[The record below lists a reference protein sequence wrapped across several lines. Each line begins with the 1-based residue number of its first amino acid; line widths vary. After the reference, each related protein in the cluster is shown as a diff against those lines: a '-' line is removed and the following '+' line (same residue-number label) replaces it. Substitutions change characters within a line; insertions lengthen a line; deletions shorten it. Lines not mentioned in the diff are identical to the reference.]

1 MIPKYLYHYTSIE
14 ALEKI
19 LESGKIQFTRLDLLN
34 DPLEGVFNIEEYGE
48 VKDVRQCIY
57 CSCWTANQCE
67 NISMWGIY
75 GKFQGVRIKFKS
87 NLFAIDSQLRVF
99 EIETGF
105 MPCCTINPIPYTI
118 ENISS
123 GEPAYL
129 KRVYGPT
136 RVEYVNNFSE
146 TYSSVIRN
154 RGCSDLNI
162 PEGFI
167 NIVLQEL
174 GNRKIKDWAYED
186 EWRFK
191 VTAFLNIIGPLDGL
205 IYGLDELIAPEKVY
219 VPYVQDPI
227 EIMTGPGIDDKDF
240 EKVRNIIKNSGKEI
254 NLASSKIKLNKK

>member
-1 MIPKYLYHYTSIE
+1 MIPKFLYHYTSIE
-14 ALEKI
+14 SLEKI
-19 LESGKIQFTRLDLLN
+19 LESGEIQFTRLDLLN

-48 VKDVRQCIY
+48 VKGVRRCIY

-123 GEPAYL
+123 DEPAYL
-129 KRVYGPT
+129 ERVYGPA
-136 RVEYVNNFSE
+136 RVEYVDNFSE
-146 TYSSVIRN
+146 TYSSAVRAMN
-154 RGCSDLNI
+154 NSDSNY
-162 PEGFI
+162 PDGFMDI
-167 NIVLQEL
+167 EMQEI

-191 VTAFLNIIGPLDGL
+191 VTAFLNIVGPSDGF
-205 IYGLDELIAPEKVY
+205 IYALDELIAPEKVY

-227 EIMTGPGIDDKDF
+227 EIMTGPGMDEKDLK
-240 EKVRNIIKNSGKEI
+240 EVRNIIKKSGRDI
-254 NLASSKIKLNKK
+254 NLVSSKIKLNKK